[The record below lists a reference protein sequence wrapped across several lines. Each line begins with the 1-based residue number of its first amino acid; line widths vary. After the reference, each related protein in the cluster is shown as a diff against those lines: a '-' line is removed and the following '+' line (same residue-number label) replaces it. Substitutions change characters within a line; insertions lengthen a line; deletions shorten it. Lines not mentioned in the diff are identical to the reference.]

1 MKRHNLK
8 RQHHRCS
15 KSADLSKLNSKKTG
29 IGENLALVVVDL
41 AKGFIDPDSPLAFP
55 CEELI
60 KQNNILIDE
69 FRKKSIP
76 VIFTTT
82 IYKDLFVASVF
93 REKLPDLNILNPE
106 SGWSDF
112 TNQIGPND
120 NELVIEK
127 THASAFFGTDLL
139 MQLNDLQI
147 DTVIITGVTTSG
159 CVRATAV
166 DSLQN
171 NFFTVIVEDC
181 VGDRNPESHAVNLS
195 DISTK
200 YADVI
205 SSKNLI
211 NIIKN

>member
-1 MKRHNLK
+1 M
-8 RQHHRCS
+8 
-15 KSADLSKLNSKKTG
+15 SKLNSKKTG
-29 IGENLALVVVDL
+29 IGKNLALVVVDL

-69 FRKKSIP
+69 FREKSIP

-181 VGDRNPESHAVNLS
+181 VGDRNPESHAVNLN

-200 YADVI
+200 YADVL

-211 NIIKN
+211 NIIKDQRIKNT

>member
-1 MKRHNLK
+1 M
-8 RQHHRCS
+8 
-15 KSADLSKLNSKKTG
+15 SKLKSKKTG
-29 IGENLALVVVDL
+29 IGKNLALVVVDL
-41 AKGFIDPDSPLAFP
+41 AKGFIDSDSPLAFP

-60 KQNNILIDE
+60 NQNNKLIDE

-82 IYKDLFVASVF
+82 LYKDQFEASIF
-93 REKLPDLNILNPE
+93 RKKLPDLNILNPE
-106 SGWSDF
+106 SGWSHF
-112 TNQIGPND
+112 TDQIGPKD

-139 MQLNDLQI
+139 IKLNSLQI
-147 DTVIITGVTTSG
+147 DTVVITGVTTSG

-171 NFFTVIVEDC
+171 NFFTVVVEDC
-181 VGDRNPESHAVNLS
+181 VGDRNPESHSVNLS

-200 YADVI
+200 YADVL

-211 NIIKN
+211 KIIKN

>member
-1 MKRHNLK
+1 M
-8 RQHHRCS
+8 
-15 KSADLSKLNSKKTG
+15 SKLNSKKTG
-29 IGENLALVVVDL
+29 IGKNLALVVVDL

-139 MQLNDLQI
+139 TQLNDLQI

-181 VGDRNPESHAVNLS
+181 VGDRNPESHAVNLN

-200 YADVI
+200 YADVL

>member
-1 MKRHNLK
+1 M
-8 RQHHRCS
+8 
-15 KSADLSKLNSKKTG
+15 SKLKSKKTG
-29 IGENLALVVVDL
+29 IGKNLALVVVDL

-112 TNQIGPND
+112 TNQIGPKD

>member
-1 MKRHNLK
+1 M
-8 RQHHRCS
+8 
-15 KSADLSKLNSKKTG
+15 SKLKSKKTG
-29 IGENLALVVVDL
+29 IGKNLALVVVDL

-55 CEELI
+55 CDGLI
-60 KQNNILIDE
+60 SQNNKLIDE

-82 IYKDLFVASVF
+82 IYKDQFEASVF

-112 TNQIGPND
+112 TNQIGPKD

-139 MQLNDLQI
+139 TQLNNLQI

-181 VGDRNPESHAVNLS
+181 VGDRNPESHAVNLN

-200 YADVI
+200 YADVLL
-205 SSKNLI
+205 SKNLI
-211 NIIKN
+211 NIIKDQRIKNT

>member
-1 MKRHNLK
+1 M
-8 RQHHRCS
+8 
-15 KSADLSKLNSKKTG
+15 SKLNSKKTG
-29 IGENLALVVVDL
+29 IGKNLALVVVDL
-41 AKGFIDPDSPLAFP
+41 AKGFIDSDSPLAFP

-82 IYKDLFVASVF
+82 IYKDLFEASVF

-112 TNQIGPND
+112 TNQIGPKD

-139 MQLNDLQI
+139 TQLNNLQI

-166 DSLQN
+166 DSLQH

-181 VGDRNPESHAVNLS
+181 VGDRNPESHAVNLN

-211 NIIKN
+211 NIIKD

>member
-1 MKRHNLK
+1 M
-8 RQHHRCS
+8 
-15 KSADLSKLNSKKTG
+15 SKLKSKKTG
-29 IGENLALVVVDL
+29 IGKNPALVVVDL
-41 AKGFIDPDSPLAFP
+41 AKGFIDLDSPLAFP
-55 CEELI
+55 CDELI
-60 KQNNILIDE
+60 SQNNKLIDE

-76 VIFTTT
+76 IIFTTT
-82 IYKDLFVASVF
+82 IYKDQFEASVF

-112 TNQIGPND
+112 TNQIGPKD
-120 NELVIEK
+120 NEIIIEK

-139 MQLNDLQI
+139 TQLNNLQI

-181 VGDRNPESHAVNLS
+181 VGDRNQESHAVNLN

-200 YADVI
+200 YADVL

-211 NIIKN
+211 NIIKD

>member
-1 MKRHNLK
+1 M
-8 RQHHRCS
+8 
-15 KSADLSKLNSKKTG
+15 SKLNSKKTG
-29 IGENLALVVVDL
+29 IGKNLALVVVDL

-69 FRKKSIP
+69 FREKSIP

-82 IYKDLFVASVF
+82 IYKDLFEASVF

-112 TNQIGPND
+112 TNQIGPKD

-139 MQLNDLQI
+139 TQLNNLQI

-181 VGDRNPESHAVNLS
+181 VGDRNLESHAVNLN

-200 YADVI
+200 YADVL

-211 NIIKN
+211 NFIKD